1 MVRGMNLPDGPKG
14 ARIYPRKRL
23 GQHFLKDKFIIGRIV
38 EAAGI
43 RAGEHVLEIGPGTGT
58 LTRALLDAGAR
69 VTAVEIDARLSERL
83 EGIFKGVDA
92 FSLVRGDALKLSFA
106 RLLSESGAE
115 SGAGAGGPATFKVVS
130 NLPYNISGPVL
141 FKFIEEREAFT
152 TLILM
157 LQKEVAVRICTGPG
171 SKAYGI
177 LSVLLGVYYDI
188 KREFDVSRTSFSPPP
203 KVDSTVLS
211 LRKLDVPRVE
221 VCDYAFFTAV
231 VKAAFGT
238 RRKMLQNSLKSLGL
252 GKEVVLEALLSASI
266 DPKRRAE
273 TLSLAEFGSLASA
286 LYGDGPARR

>member
-43 RAGEHVLEIGPGTGT
+43 TAGEHVLEIGPGTGT

-69 VTAVEIDARLSERL
+69 VTAVEIDPRLSESL

-92 FSLVRGDALKLSFA
+92 FSLVRGDALKISFVD
-106 RLLSESGAE
+106 LLSEGPA
-115 SGAGAGGPATFKVVS
+115 GPGAGGHATFKVVS

-141 FKFIEEREAFT
+141 FKFIEERAAFT
-152 TLILM
+152 TLTLM
-157 LQKEVAVRICTGPG
+157 LQKEVAGRICTGPG

-188 KREFDVSRTSFSPPP
+188 TKEFDVSRGSFSPPP
-203 KVDSTVLS
+203 KVDSTVIS
-211 LRKLDVPRVE
+211 LRKLDAPRVE
-221 VCDYAFFTAV
+221 VCDYANFAAV
-231 VKAAFGT
+231 VKRAFGA
-238 RRKMLQNSLKSLGL
+238 RRKMLQNSLMSLGL
-252 GKEVVLEALLSASI
+252 GKEAVLEALLSASI

-273 TLSLAEFGSLASA
+273 TLSLAEFSSLATA
-286 LYGDGPARR
+286 LYGKTS